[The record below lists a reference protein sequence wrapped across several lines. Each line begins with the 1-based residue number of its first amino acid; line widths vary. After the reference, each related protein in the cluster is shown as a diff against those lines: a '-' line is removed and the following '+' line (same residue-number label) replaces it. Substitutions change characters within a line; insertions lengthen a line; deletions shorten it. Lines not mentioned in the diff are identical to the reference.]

1 MCTGETVEVLHRRSI
16 ARSGTSAPSV
26 ACVRMDVPAADGPID
41 ATGAAPMP
49 LRFFGDQVLRRVA
62 SPVTEITDEIVD
74 LAHRMLVTME
84 LEEGVGLAAP
94 QVGVSL
100 RVFTH
105 ALDDLAPPV
114 LINPEIVESRGEWT
128 FQEGC
133 LSIPGLYYDVV
144 RPKELHLR
152 ALGLDGEV
160 IDIDA
165 DELLARVIQHEQDH
179 LDGILFID
187 RIIGDDR
194 SDASDELA
202 RRVARTLGAGDP
214 FLTGA
219 PIPRLR
225 RRTQPL

>member
-1 MCTGETVEVLHRRSI
+1 M
-16 ARSGTSAPSV
+16 
-26 ACVRMDVPAADGPID
+26 
-41 ATGAAPMP
+41 APMP

-179 LDGILFID
+179 LDQVAALEDAIVNQGHRDEEGHVHGEGDENEGVQVIHGAVPHPCVADGISTALDVLPCLVGI
-187 RIIGDDR
+187 
-194 SDASDELA
+194 
-202 RRVARTLGAGDP
+202 VARGPG
-214 FLTGA
+214 
-219 PIPRLR
+219 
-225 RRTQPL
+225 